1 MSVGSGTGGTGA
13 GRPVTHD
20 VAGDRHSARSAAT
33 GGAAATLDLAEL
45 PVIVTHDDP
54 QHGVSAY
61 AARIAATVEARTG
74 RHLALDVADLLDVA
88 EPHDGPEAGS
98 ATPVD
103 PYLLDPELL
112 TTTALPPVV
121 GGTPADPAPVDVV
134 VPRAHLQFTDRLWGP
149 SPAAAADVVEH
160 LADGTALTVT
170 LHDLPQP
177 SDGERNLRRRGEAY
191 ARVVAVARGVVVNS
205 EHERALL
212 RETIGFEGPVE
223 VIPLP
228 VDPHPLPAGRP
239 EPDGDVAVV
248 GFFYP
253 GKGHAEV
260 VAAVAGLA
268 AGRPAAEAGRVGDD
282 ATRPVA
288 DVTGVVALGRASP
301 GHEGELRQ
309 LVDEAAALGVP
320 FGATGYL
327 DDATLLDRAR
337 RASVPVAAHQ
347 HVSASGSIAT
357 WVAAGRRPLVPDT
370 RYSREMATLRPGTL
384 TLYPEG
390 GLATAI
396 AAALAD
402 PASTWLDEDAVTRP
416 GLDEVADAYAALWT
430 DGVRW

>member
-1 MSVGSGTGGTGA
+1 MSATRDPA
-13 GRPVTHD
+13 RD
-20 VAGDRHSARSAAT
+20 SARSEAAD
-33 GGAAATLDLAEL
+33 GAAATPGLAEL
-45 PVIVTHDDP
+45 PVIVTHHDP

-74 RHLALDVADLLDVA
+74 RHLALDVADLLDV
-88 EPHDGPEAGS
+88 PGPDDVPEGS
-98 ATPVD
+98 SSAAPVD

-112 TTTALPPVV
+112 TTTPLPPAVDPVPV
-121 GGTPADPAPVDVV
+121 GPVPLDPGPGPVDVV

-160 LADGTALTVT
+160 LAESTALTVT

-177 SDGERNLRRRGEAY
+177 SDGERNLRRRGDAY

-212 RETIGFEGPVE
+212 RERLGFEGTVE

-228 VDPHPLPAGRP
+228 VDPHPLPDVRP

-260 VAAVAGLA
+260 VAAVAGPA
-268 AGRPAAEAGRVGDD
+268 AGRRGARADRVADG
-282 ATRPVA
+282 ATRPDA
-288 DVTGVVALGRASP
+288 DATGVVALGRASP
-301 GHEGELRQ
+301 GHEAELRQ

-327 DDATLLDRAR
+327 DDATLLDRMR

-357 WVAAGRRPLVPDT
+357 WIAAGRRPLVPDT
-370 RYSREMATLRPGTL
+370 RYSREMASLRPGTL

-390 GLATAI
+390 GLAAAI

-402 PASTWLDEDAVTRP
+402 PASTWLDDDADTLP
-416 GLDEVADAYAALWT
+416 GLDEVADAYVAWWT

>member
-1 MSVGSGTGGTGA
+1 MSA
-13 GRPVTHD
+13 ARD
-20 VAGDRHSARSAAT
+20 SARSEAADA
-33 GGAAATLDLAEL
+33 AAATLDHAEL
-45 PVIVTHDDP
+45 PVVVTHHDP
-54 QHGVSAY
+54 QHGVAVY
-61 AARIAATVEARTG
+61 AAQIAATVEARTG
-74 RHLALDVADLLDVA
+74 RHLALDVADLLDA
-88 EPHDGPEAGS
+88 PDPLDEPQPL
-98 ATPVD
+98 V
-103 PYLLDPELL
+103 
-112 TTTALPPVV
+112 
-121 GGTPADPAPVDVV
+121 DPAPVDVV

-149 SPAAAADVVEH
+149 TPAAAADVVEH

-205 EHERALL
+205 EHERSLL
-212 RETIGFEGPVE
+212 RERLGFEGPVE

-228 VDPHPLPAGRP
+228 VDRHPLPGSRP
-239 EPDGDVAVV
+239 EPDGDVAVI

-268 AGRPAAEAGRVGDD
+268 AGRPGAGADRAVG
-282 ATRPVA
+282 ATTRPDA
-288 DVTGVVALGRASP
+288 DVTGVMALGRASP
-301 GHEGELRQ
+301 GHEAELKQ

-357 WVAAGRRPLVPDT
+357 WIAAGRRPLVPDT

-390 GLATAI
+390 GLVAAI

-402 PASTWLDEDAVTRP
+402 PASTWLDDDADTLP
-416 GLDEVADAYAALWT
+416 GLDEVADAYAAWWT